1 MDTVLGKEFND
12 LISTVMKKITL
23 MAFAAIA
30 LALTGCNEAK
40 KLAGEVAGTWSSTP
54 QMLVNDPG
62 SQATFIESI
71 TFVNDSTGVGGAVII
86 SSMVSSTGSLQG
98 NGALIQPFEMAASAR
113 AEVTGTWVADDD
125 DEIILRLDV
134 SKMTVAVDPSGLV
147 LSTNALTGQEQPDAT
162 SLKPEMAKM
171 VEGAVRR
178 QLVARYSEMTRLDDV
193 KVRTDQTGVKMLK
206 FEVGKKDYEYASQT
220 PASQK

>member
-1 MDTVLGKEFND
+1 
-12 LISTVMKKITL
+12 
-23 MAFAAIA
+23 MAFAAATI
-30 LALTGCNEAK
+30 ALTGCNEAK
-40 KLAGEVAGTWSSTP
+40 KLAGEVVGTWSSTP

-71 TFVNDSTGVGGAVII
+71 TFVSDSTDMGGAVII

-98 NGALIQPFEMAASAR
+98 NGALIQPFEIAASAK
-113 AEVTGTWVADDD
+113 AEITGTWVADDD

-134 SKMTVAVDPSGLV
+134 NKMTVDVDPSGLV
-147 LSTNALTGQEQPDAT
+147 LSTNALTGQEQPNTAT
-162 SLKPEMAKM
+162 LKPEMAKF

-178 QLVARYSEMTRLDDV
+178 QLVARYTAMTRLDDV

-206 FEVGKKDYEYASQT
+206 FEVGKTDYEYASQN
-220 PASQK
+220 PAAPKKK